1 MQFVQVKAARFTHTS
16 QSGSAFKGR
25 GADAADE
32 GADAETTIAAVD
44 GLVGGGEARRSAA
57 VEDDAASLDGDG
69 PQAAPAFFP
78 PLIFGIGVSVWEHA
92 SVAST
97 PRLE

>member
-32 GADAETTIAAVD
+32 GADAETATAAVD

-57 VEDDAASLDGDG
+57 VEDDPASFDGDG
-69 PQAAPAFFP
+69 RRQRRPSFLRSSSASG
-78 PLIFGIGVSVWEHA
+78 LVFGNMLA
-92 SVAST
+92 
-97 PRLE
+97 